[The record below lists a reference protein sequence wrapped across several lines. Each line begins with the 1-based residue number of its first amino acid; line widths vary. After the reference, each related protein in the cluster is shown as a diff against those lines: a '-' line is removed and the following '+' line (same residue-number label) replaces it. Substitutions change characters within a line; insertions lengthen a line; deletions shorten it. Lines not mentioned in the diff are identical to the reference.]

1 MKPPKGIRLGERTL
15 KGLLQA
21 FETLKGFEGIEI
33 YLFGSRTNPSAKGGD
48 IDLLLLVPQNWD
60 SQRRFEVKVK
70 LLKEIYKRLGERKID
85 LLVFPKG
92 SKDAK
97 KFLQGAV
104 KLWST

>member
-21 FETLKGFEGIEI
+21 FETFQGFKGIEI
-33 YLFGSRTNPSAKGGD
+33 YLFGSRTNLSVKGGD
-48 IDLLLLVPQNWD
+48 IDLLLLVPRNWD
-60 SQRRFEVKVK
+60 SQRRFEVK